1 MSKQFTALAA
11 YKTVGLISA
20 VACLFRLG
28 SNANDDTRFA
38 SVSSCV
44 VENDVKQSLNRVI
57 EGSNHT
63 IACRRL
69 GSFVYPTLSVCL
81 AYRAY

>member
-1 MSKQFTALAA
+1 MLAA
-11 YKTVGLISA
+11 DKTVGLISA

-28 SNANDDTRFA
+28 SNAIDDTRFA
-38 SVSSCV
+38 SVSSSV
-44 VENDVKQSLNRVI
+44 VENVKQSLNREI